1 MFFIF
6 LNWKNEKTT
15 FKNGT
20 ERTLRFL
27 RTIHLDDNNFYGD
40 IPNVYISHRF
50 IGDNQIYGSI
60 PPGIVNLVNLE
71 IISMEKNQLI
81 SGTIPDD
88 IGKLKKLQALNLHEN
103 R

>member
-1 MFFIF
+1 MTTTSMAIF
-6 LNWKNEKTT
+6 PRSIYRKLLKYK
-15 FKNGT
+15 
-20 ERTLRFL
+20 
-27 RTIHLDDNNFYGD
+27 
-40 IPNVYISHRF
+40 VYISHRF